1 MFAAEVVG
9 LALILARDR
18 IGVHRHGHAAH
29 RVDGGFAVGRGGVV
43 HVHSHIHSVLLVD
56 WIIGLVRY
64 VIGLIQRGAVVD
76 DDGRLVRRVGCG
88 GAGDVG
94 GVG

>member
-1 MFAAEVVG
+1 MPHTGSV
-9 LALILARDR
+9 
-18 IGVHRHGHAAH
+18 
-29 RVDGGFAVGRGGVV
+29 AVRGGGVV
-43 HVHSHIHSVLLVD
+43 HVHSRIHSVLLVG

-64 VIGLIQRGAVVD
+64 VIGLIQRGAIVD

-94 GVG
+94 GVGGFGRSG